1 MYQNLQQLKAHSL
14 EEIKAYKEDAIKRK
28 AELEGLKAKGGE
40 AWTDK
45 LQEELDEAVLFLVDV
60 DEVIEEKLAETSQKA
75 ETKASSYV
83 PQKGTEKMVHLS
95 IVKGRRFNP
104 MTGKEESTPYI
115 QLFTFPEWQLFK
127 KHFRSLGYLIM
138 AVLHDPYGEAA
149 ELVTKSK

>member
-1 MYQNLQQLKAHSL
+1 MYQNLQQLKSHSL
-14 EEIKAYKEDAIKRK
+14 EEIKAYKEDAIKTK
-28 AELEGLKAKGGE
+28 TELEAAKAKGGK

-45 LQEELDEAVLFLVDV
+45 LQEELDEVVLFLVDV
-60 DEVIEEKLAETSQKA
+60 DEVIEEKLATA
-75 ETKASSYV
+75 ETEKFSYV

-95 IVKGRRFNP
+95 IVHGRRFNP
-104 MTGKEESTPYI
+104 MTGKEESAPYT

-127 KHFRSLGYLIM
+127 KHFRGLGYSIM

>member
-28 AELEGLKAKGGE
+28 AELEGLKAKGGK
-40 AWTDK
+40 AWTDE

-60 DEVIEEKLAETSQKA
+60 DEVIEEKLAEASQKTEA
-75 ETKASSYV
+75 KASSYV

-104 MTGKEESTPYI
+104 MTGKEESAPYT

-127 KHFRSLGYLIM
+127 KHFRSLGYSIM
-138 AVLHDPYGEAA
+138 TVLHDPYGEAA

>member
-60 DEVIEEKLAETSQKA
+60 DEVIEEKLAETSQKT

-127 KHFRSLGYLIM
+127 KHFRSLGYSVM